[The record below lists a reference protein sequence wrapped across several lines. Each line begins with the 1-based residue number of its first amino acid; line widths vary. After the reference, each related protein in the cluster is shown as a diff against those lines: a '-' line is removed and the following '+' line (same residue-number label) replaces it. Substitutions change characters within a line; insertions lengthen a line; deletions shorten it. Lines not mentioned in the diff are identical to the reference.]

1 MLWGYV
7 TLAPPQPGLRQL
19 APCWTEIYLAG
30 SEAYDLDSSA
40 LQFPAVILF
49 LAPSSHWTV
58 LGCLCPPSG
67 ISAECHLACF
77 SVSVAQSLVPTA
89 HTLPVIRVLSG
100 SSPHLPNSPRLLALH
115 TRLKSLLPWPHNPPR
130 PGSQVSHVAA
140 GLATTFLLMPLNLS
154 RQS

>member
-7 TLAPPQPGLRQL
+7 TLAPPQPGLRQM

-30 SEAYDLDSSA
+30 SKAYGLDSSA
-40 LQFPAVILF
+40 LQFPAVILV

-58 LGCLCPPSG
+58 SGMSLPSLRLQRSVSPCLLVCLCRPIPGTS
-67 ISAECHLACF
+67 CL
-77 SVSVAQSLVPTA
+77 
-89 HTLPVIRVLSG
+89 HTSCIRVLSG

-115 TRLKSLLPWPHNPPR
+115 TRLKSLLPWPHNAPR

-140 GLATTFLLMPLNLS
+140 GLATIFLLMPLNLS
-154 RQS
+154 